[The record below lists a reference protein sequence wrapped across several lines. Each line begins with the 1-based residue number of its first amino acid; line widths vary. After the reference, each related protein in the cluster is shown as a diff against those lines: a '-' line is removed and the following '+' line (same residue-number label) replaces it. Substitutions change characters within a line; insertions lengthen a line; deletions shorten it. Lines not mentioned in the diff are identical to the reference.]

1 MKKMNRRIT
10 LLAVFLCTM
19 VAGVYAQSDDFGIWT
34 SAEVKKKIFPG
45 FDASVE
51 GEFRTRDGVD
61 NVERWSA
68 GAGVAYR
75 ITSFKGGETMR
86 VKVWSV

>member
-45 FDASVE
+45 FDVSVE

-61 NVERWSA
+61 NVDSSLYHRDCLSMYKHLEYPA
-68 GAGVAYR
+68 GY
-75 ITSFKGGETMR
+75 E
-86 VKVWSV
+86 

>member
-1 MKKMNRRIT
+1 
-10 LLAVFLCTM
+10 M

-51 GEFRTRDGVD
+51 GESVLVMVWIML
-61 NVERWSA
+61 NA
-68 GAGVAYR
+68 GLRGRCGLSHHFFFESGWR
-75 ITSFKGGETMR
+75 IYFYL
-86 VKVWSV
+86 

>member
-19 VAGVYAQSDDFGIWT
+19 VAGVYAKVMT
-34 SAEVKKKIFPG
+34 SAFGQCEVKKKIFPG

-68 GAGVAYR
+68 GAGVLIA
-75 ITSFKGGETMR
+75 SLLF
-86 VKVWSV
+86 

>member
-51 GEFRTRDGVD
+51 G
-61 NVERWSA
+61 A
-68 GAGVAYR
+68 
-75 ITSFKGGETMR
+75 
-86 VKVWSV
+86 